1 MKNYEYTQI
10 DQNTGLLTLLNSLIP
25 QSIAIKDFNCPDGIN
40 YLIIDTAVRNK
51 LTHRR
56 FEAYPVKNNHVY
68 RDKAHYVE
76 PTQDVI
82 KFADKIM
89 KKNQDLLKTSFLTER
104 EIEEIIQGA

>member
-1 MKNYEYTQI
+1 MKDFEYTQI

-40 YLIIDTAVRNK
+40 YLIIDTAVRSK

-56 FEAYPVKNNHVY
+56 FEAYPVKDNKAY

-82 KFADKIM
+82 KFADNIM
-89 KKNQDLLKTSFLTER
+89 KKNKKILQKSFLTEQ
-104 EIEEIIQGA
+104 EIEEITK

>member
-25 QSIAIKDFNCPDGIN
+25 QSIAIKDFECPDGIN

-56 FEAYPVKNNHVY
+56 FEAYPVKNNRAYH
-68 RDKAHYVE
+68 DKAHYVE
-76 PTQDVI
+76 LTDDVI
-82 KFADKIM
+82 ELANQVM
-89 KKNQDLLKTSFLTER
+89 KKNKKILQKSFLTEQ
-104 EIEEIIQGA
+104 EIEEITK